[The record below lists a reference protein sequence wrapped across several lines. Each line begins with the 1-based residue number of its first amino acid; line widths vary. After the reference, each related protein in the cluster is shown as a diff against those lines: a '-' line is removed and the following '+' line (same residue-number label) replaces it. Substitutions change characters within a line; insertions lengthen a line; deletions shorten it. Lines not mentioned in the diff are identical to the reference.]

1 MCTEVFGKII
11 VCRFTMRHKLFF
23 DVLEKLKCCFKKAKH
38 AALFFFFCTTTWLLL
53 ELTLKP
59 FESILVIALLL
70 MLSNV
75 GIR

>member
-38 AALFFFFCTTTWLLL
+38 AALFFFLHHYVVT
-53 ELTLKP
+53 
-59 FESILVIALLL
+59 FEINIEA
-70 MLSNV
+70 
-75 GIR
+75 I